1 MKSSSPAVTLAPPD
15 RPAAPVTEVAAGVL
29 RIKLPLPFLLNHI
42 NVWAIEDGDGWT
54 VVDTGLATRLTK
66 AAWDAALAGPM
77 GGRPVRRVLVTHMH
91 PDHVGLA
98 GWLAER
104 FACRLWMSRLEYL
117 TCRVLVADTGKAA
130 PEDGVRF
137 YRAAGWSEDQIAG
150 YQERF
155 GQFGAKVSPLPESY
169 RRLSDGQAVSIGG
182 RDWTV
187 IVGAG
192 HSPEH
197 ACLYR
202 AEDKVL
208 ISGDQVLPTISSN
221 VSVWPTEPDADPLSD
236 WLDSLA
242 LIRARIAPDALVLPS
257 HGEPFSTPHA
267 RIDHLIEGH
276 QRALERLEQRL
287 AQPARAVDVYGALF
301 RSVIDDGNSAMA
313 TGEAVA
319 HLNWLEAHGRAVGEL
334 DADGVK
340 WWRAV
345 G

>member
-1 MKSSSPAVTLAPPD
+1 M
-15 RPAAPVTEVAAGVL
+15 L

-42 NVWAIEDGDGWT
+42 NVWALEDGDGWT
-54 VVDTGLATRLTK
+54 VVDTGLSTRLTK
-66 AAWDAALAGPM
+66 AAWEAALEGKM
-77 GGRPVRRVLVTHMH
+77 SGRPIRRVLVTHMH

-104 FACRLWMSRLEYL
+104 FGCPLWMSRLEYL
-117 TCRVLVADTGKAA
+117 TCRVLVADTGKPA
-130 PEDGVRF
+130 PQDGVRF
-137 YRAAGWSEDQIAG
+137 YRAAGWNDAQIDG
-150 YQERF
+150 YEARF

-169 RRLSDGQAVSIGG
+169 CRLTDGQALSIGH

-187 IVGAG
+187 IMGSG

-236 WLDSLA
+236 WLGSLA
-242 LIRARIAPDALVLPS
+242 RLKTLTAPDALVLPS
-257 HGEPFSTPHA
+257 HGEPFDTLHE

-276 QRALERLEQRL
+276 ERALERLHERL
-287 AQPARAVDVYGALF
+287 AEPARAVDVYAQLF
-301 RSVIDDGNSAMA
+301 RSVIDESNSLMA
-313 TGEAVA
+313 TGEALA
-319 HLNWLEAHGRAVGEL
+319 HLNWLESHGRAVGEC
-334 DADGVK
+334 DAAGVK

-345 G
+345 